1 MENFNILMELF
12 MKEAGNYLIV
22 KKWNTAKAYL
32 RYKDKTTP
40 VLAANLMRA
49 CGRKIRCQVMEYIH
63 MQMEHHI
70 KANGKIASIMVEDNI
85 FSLMAHPI
93 KVNGKTI

>member
-1 MENFNILMELF
+1 
-12 MKEAGNYLIV
+12 
-22 KKWNTAKAYL
+22 
-32 RYKDKTTP
+32 
-40 VLAANLMRA
+40 MRA

>member
-1 MENFNILMELF
+1 
-12 MKEAGNYLIV
+12 
-22 KKWNTAKAYL
+22 
-32 RYKDKTTP
+32 
-40 VLAANLMRA
+40 
-49 CGRKIRCQVMEYIH
+49 